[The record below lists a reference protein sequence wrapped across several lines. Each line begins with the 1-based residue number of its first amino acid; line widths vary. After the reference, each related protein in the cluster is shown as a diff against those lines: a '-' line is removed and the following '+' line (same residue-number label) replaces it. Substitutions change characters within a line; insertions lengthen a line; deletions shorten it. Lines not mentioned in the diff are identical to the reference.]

1 MTSTVIDSYDVAVG
15 DYSIRVNESGERSNP
30 TIVFLHGSGP
40 GATGMSN
47 WQRAITTLSTE
58 FHCVAPDILGFGDSS
73 HPDPPPAGMAAF
85 AELRVDTIVGL
96 LDAMKIDKAHFV
108 GNSMG
113 GMFTLLL
120 AGRVPERVDKIL
132 LMGSGGAPVASG
144 PNIGKLVRFY
154 DEPTAEKMA
163 EMMAAFVFDPSMFGD
178 QLQSIAA
185 ARMPMASREDVRR
198 SHLATFNF
206 KAGPTVK
213 FEPDYLAT
221 ITHKTLCVHG
231 ADDTIVSPENSD
243 YFREHLPN
251 AEQVVIKGCGHWTQ
265 IEHPD
270 TFAHLASTFFA
281 TV

>member
-1 MTSTVIDSYDVAVG
+1 MTTATTSSYDVAVG
-15 DYSIRVNESGERSNP
+15 DFSIRVNESGDRTHP

-47 WQRAITTLSTE
+47 WERAITTLGDQ

-73 HPDPPPAGMAAF
+73 HPDPAPAGMAAF
-85 AELRVDTIVGL
+85 AELRVDATIGL

-120 AGRVPERVDKIL
+120 AGRAPERVDKML

-144 PNIGKLVRFY
+144 PDIVKLVRFY

-163 EMMAAFVFDPSMFGD
+163 EMMTAFVYDPSMFGD
-178 QLQSIAA
+178 QLQAIAA
-185 ARMPMASREDVRR
+185 ARMPMASRPDVRR

-206 KAGPTVK
+206 KAGPSVK
-213 FEPDYLAT
+213 FDADYLAK
-221 ITHKTLCVHG
+221 ITHKTLCIHG

-251 AEQVVIKGCGHWTQ
+251 AEQVVIRGCGHWTQ

-270 TFAHLASTFFA
+270 TFAHLARQFF
-281 TV
+281 TS